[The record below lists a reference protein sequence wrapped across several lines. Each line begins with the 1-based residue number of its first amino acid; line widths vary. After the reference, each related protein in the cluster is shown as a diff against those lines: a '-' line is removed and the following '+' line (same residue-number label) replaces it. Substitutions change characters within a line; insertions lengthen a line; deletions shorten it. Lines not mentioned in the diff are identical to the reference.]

1 MLRNYEETGAKKALK
16 IRTGALLFAC
26 IIVTSARVAG
36 AADDPDSRA
45 GILKLMQRVNRWQV
59 KHPVMPPGNRNWE
72 RATWYTGVMAAWKE
86 TRDPEFFN
94 QAMAWGQE
102 HEWQVGTE
110 YAGANRLFCVETWL
124 ELYFEKPRAAMLA
137 PALEWYRTPARNS
150 PANAG
155 RWYLN
160 EDDLS
165 YIDSLYGAAGL
176 AMLSKATGNPQYLKT
191 MQAFFDD
198 LTGALFDKETG
209 LYFEETPFLTRR
221 TARGRKIY
229 WSRGNGWVISG
240 ITRILEYLPESYP
253 RRQEYVDI
261 LRRMSAALAM
271 RQDASG
277 LWYPSLDDPKEVPQ
291 LETSGTAFFCH
302 GIAWGINHGVLD
314 RATYLPVV
322 HKAWAGLVRNVSPE
336 GKILGGQPV
345 DFQPNAFKQDSTH
358 EYVTGA
364 FLLAASQMYRLADG
378 K

>member
-1 MLRNYEETGAKKALK
+1 MK
-16 IRTGALLFAC
+16 IATCGLSIVLLVGPAFAGPQD
-26 IIVTSARVAG
+26 VSGDAEPA
-36 AADDPDSRA
+36 SKA
-45 GILKLMQRVNRWQV
+45 GILALMQRANRWQV
-59 KHPVMPPGNRNWE
+59 NHPVMPAGNRNWE
-72 RATWYTGVMAAWKE
+72 RATWYTGIMSAWKE
-86 TRDPEFFN
+86 TRDRAFVE
-94 QAMAWGQE
+94 QAMAWGRE
-102 HEWQVGTE
+102 NKWQVGTE

-124 ELYFEKPRAAMLA
+124 ELYFEKHDAAMIA
-137 PALEWYRTPARNS
+137 PAIEWYQTPARNS
-150 PANAG
+150 PASAA

-160 EDDLS
+160 EGDLS

-176 AMLSKATGNPQYLKT
+176 AMLSKATGDPKYLKT

-198 LTGALFDKETG
+198 LTGELFDKETG
-209 LYFEETPFLTRR
+209 LYFEDTPFLTKR

-240 ITRILEYLPESYP
+240 IARILEYLPESYQ

-261 LRRMSAALAM
+261 LRRMSAALAR

-277 LWYPSLDDPKEVPQ
+277 LWFPSLDDPKEVPQ

-302 GIAWGINHGVLD
+302 GIAWGVNHGLLD

-322 HKAWAGLVRNVSPE
+322 RRAWAGLVRNVNSE
-336 GKILGGQPV
+336 GKVLGGQPV
-345 DFQPNAFKQDSTH
+345 DFQPNAFSKDSTH

-364 FLLAASQMYRLADG
+364 FLLAGSQMYRLAAA